1 MKKAINNSLYNVPLD
16 VQVALNTAN
25 GVVMYMYQNVACV
38 ATLKKMDA
46 SLLQIRCPD
55 GSETRF
61 NMAHVLMYDVHEH
74 GVDTVQPVVDSA
86 SVQLDYSDYI
96 YGKEDSDDERSDD
109 NGEDRA

>member
-1 MKKAINNSLYNVPLD
+1 MKKAVNRSLYDVPLD

-25 GVVMYMYQNVACV
+25 GVVLYMYQNVACV
-38 ATLKKMDA
+38 ATIKKMDA

-74 GVDTVQPVVDSA
+74 GVDAVQPVCDSD
-86 SVQLDYSDYI
+86 SVRLDYSDYI
-96 YGKEDSDDERSDD
+96 YEKEDSDDERADD
-109 NGEDRA
+109 HSED